1 MRVRLA
7 SVVLGLGALVVVV
20 AAFASCGGNDQPSEV
35 DESVRQPPTS
45 TSTLVPTPATVE
57 EGVLGAYLRYWET
70 YGDALYNLDTT
81 RLAEVM
87 TGPRLDRA
95 LNEIQSLKQ
104 QGRAVKISVRNR
116 PVVAKVDGD
125 TAVVVDK
132 YENSSYFV
140 NPTTK
145 EATTQPPSG
154 ETIQDSVTLTRVGN
168 NWKVLDTVR
177 EVGQQ

>member
-1 MRVRLA
+1 MRLRLA
-7 SVVLGLGALVVVV
+7 SAVLGLGALVVVV
-20 AAFASCGGNDQPSEV
+20 AVFAFSGGNDQPSGL
-35 DESVRQPPTS
+35 DESSRQAPTPTPTS
-45 TSTLVPTPATVE
+45 VPTPATVDE
-57 EGVLGAYLRYWET
+57 AVLGAYLRYWQT

-95 LNEIQSLKQ
+95 LAEVQSLKQ

-116 PVVAKVDGD
+116 PVVAKIDGD
-125 TAVVVDK
+125 TAVIVDR

-140 NPTTK
+140 NPSTK
-145 EATTQPPSG
+145 EATTQPRAS

-168 NWKVLDTVR
+168 NWKVLDTMR